1 MNIAIVSLHDEKMTD
16 IGEISTPNFA
26 EYGARWNHD
35 VIVHEHSLN
44 ALRHP
49 SWSKVSALLE
59 ALRTRR
65 YDWAFWIDCDS
76 LFVNHRIPLESKIAE
91 GTQLFRNQQSHTGN
105 PFVQPAIIFASD
117 FNGIACGSLFVRH
130 CEWSLRFLDA
140 VDLCGELMANDP
152 DGHGNKW
159 EQNTIK
165 HLLANFPDLKNQ
177 AMALPQQSTNYHYH
191 ANDFPVGGFI
201 LHFPVLANSERI
213 VAMRKMLNQVIR

>member
-1 MNIAIVSLHDEKMTD
+1 
-16 IGEISTPNFA
+16 
-26 EYGARWNHD
+26 
-35 VIVHEHSLN
+35 
-44 ALRHP
+44 
-49 SWSKVSALLE
+49 
-59 ALRTRR
+59 
-65 YDWAFWIDCDS
+65 
-76 LFVNHRIPLESKIAE
+76 
-91 GTQLFRNQQSHTGN
+91 
-105 PFVQPAIIFASD
+105 
-117 FNGIACGSLFVRH
+117 
-130 CEWSLRFLDA
+130 
-140 VDLCGELMANDP
+140 MANDP